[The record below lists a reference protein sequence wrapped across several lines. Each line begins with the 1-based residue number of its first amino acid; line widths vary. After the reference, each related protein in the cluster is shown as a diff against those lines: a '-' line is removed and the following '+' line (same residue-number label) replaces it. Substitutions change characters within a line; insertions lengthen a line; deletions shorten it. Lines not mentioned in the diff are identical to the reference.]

1 MNPAS
6 AGVGELAERASG
18 LLVPAH
24 LAHQTEE
31 PASVPDVAARD
42 ADGRRRVVLVKDVR
56 KGFTRCAVA
65 LDQSDLAFVLVCK
78 TRRKT
83 VKMATDLSYPARKIP
98 VEVVE
103 EIPGACGEVMVR
115 EDEGGP
121 DPGFGCQCT
130 RVHFTTG
137 GI

>member
-6 AGVGELAERASG
+6 AGIDELAERPSG

-24 LAHQTEE
+24 LAHQPEE
-31 PASVPDVAARD
+31 PASVPDVARD

-56 KGFTRCAVA
+56 KGFTRCAGA
-65 LDQSDLAFVLVCK
+65 LDRSDLAFVLVCK
-78 TRRKT
+78 TKRRT
-83 VKMATDLSYPARKIP
+83 MKMATDATTGARLP

-103 EIPGACGEVMVR
+103 EIPDACGEVMVR
-115 EDEGGP
+115 EGEGTP
-121 DPGFGCQCT
+121 DPGFGCKCT

-137 GI
+137 GF